1 MKLDRDDIVLC
12 AGVRTAFGAFGGSL
26 KDLSANDLGVVVA
39 RAAVERAGFAPEEI
53 DHVIFGN
60 ALQTSSDAIYCARHV
75 ALKAGLPESTPA
87 VTVNRLCGSGF
98 ESIIQATRQIL
109 TGESEVVLAGGTEN
123 MSQAPH
129 TIRGARWGVPLG
141 QSKMGDYLWE
151 SLYDPYAGYS
161 MLETAENLRAEYG
174 ISREAQDD
182 LAFQSQQRAGAAM
195 ADGRFAAEIVPV
207 EVTDR
212 KGTSHVLDTDEHPRP
227 EVERDKLASLRPV
240 RQAVDADAT
249 VTAGNASGIVDGAAA
264 VIVTTARRAEQAGS
278 PVLGRLLGWGV
289 AGCDPKIMGIGP
301 APSTR
306 AALDDVGLSL
316 DDMDL
321 YEVNEAFAPQ
331 TVVVMKELG
340 LDHEK
345 LNVNGGAVAIGHP
358 LAATGTRVTITLLYE
373 MKRRGAKRGF
383 ASACIGGGQG
393 ATVVV
398 EAA

>member
-12 AGVRTAFGAFGGSL
+12 AGVRTAFGAFGGAL
-26 KDLSANDLGVVVA
+26 KDLSANDLGVVAAKAA
-39 RAAVERAGFAPEEI
+39 RDRSGFAPEEF

-60 ALQTSSDAIYCARHV
+60 ALQTSGDAIYCARHV
-75 ALKAGLPESTPA
+75 GLKSGLPETVPA

-98 ESIIQATRQIL
+98 ESIIQAARQII
-109 TGESEVVLAGGTEN
+109 TGESAVVLAGGTES

-129 TIRGARWGVPLG
+129 TIRGARWGIPLG

-151 SLYDPYAGYS
+151 SLYDPVAGYS
-161 MLETAENLRAEYG
+161 MAETAENLAAKYDLTRAEV
-174 ISREAQDD
+174 DD
-182 LAFQSQQRAGAAM
+182 FAYQSQQRTQAARD
-195 ADGRFAAEIVPV
+195 AGRFADEIVPV
-207 EVTDR
+207 ELVV
-212 KGTSHVLDTDEHPRP
+212 KKQHVVFDVDEHPRP
-227 EVERDKLASLRPV
+227 QTTPEVLAKLPPYFKKDGL
-240 RQAVDADAT
+240 

-264 VIVTTARRAEQAGS
+264 VVVTTAARAKAAGA
-278 PVLGRLLGWGV
+278 PVLGRLLGWGI

-306 AALDDVGLSL
+306 KALVDVGLSL
-316 DDMDL
+316 EELDL

-331 TVVVMKELG
+331 TVAVVKELG
-340 LDHEK
+340 LDLGK
-345 LNVNGGAVAIGHP
+345 LNVNGGAIAIGHP
-358 LAATGTRVTITLLYE
+358 LAASGTRLTITLLYE
-373 MKRRGAKRGF
+373 LRRRGGGRGF

>member
-12 AGVRTAFGAFGGSL
+12 AGVRTPFGAFCGTL
-26 KDLSANDLGVVVA
+26 RDISANDLGVV
-39 RAAVERAGFAPEEI
+39 AAKAAIERSGFAAGEI

-75 ALKAGLPESTPA
+75 GLKAGVPRTTPA

-98 ESIIQATRQIL
+98 ESIVQAARQIAM
-109 TGESEVVLAGGTEN
+109 GESEVVLAGGTEN

-129 TIRGARWGVPLG
+129 TIRGARWGIPLG

-161 MLETAENLRAEYG
+161 MAETAENLAEKYG
-174 ISREAQDD
+174 LSREEVDD
-182 LAFQSQQRAGAAM
+182 FALQSQWRTEAARE
-195 ADGRFAAEIVPV
+195 AGRFDDEIVPV
-207 EVTDR
+207 EVQR
-212 KGTSHVLDTDEHPRP
+212 KKERLEFGADEHPRP
-227 EVERDKLASLRPV
+227 KTTKEVLAKLPPYFKEDGL
-240 RQAVDADAT
+240 

-264 VIVTTARRAEQAGS
+264 VIVTTAGRAGKAGA
-278 PVLGRLLGWGV
+278 PILGRLLGWGI
-289 AGCDPKIMGIGP
+289 AGCDPEIMGIGP
-301 APSTR
+301 APATR
-306 AALDDVGLSL
+306 RALEVAGLSL
-316 DDMDL
+316 DDLDL
-321 YEVNEAFAPQ
+321 YEINEAFAPQ
-331 TVVVMKELG
+331 TVAVVKELG
-340 LDHEK
+340 LDLAR
-345 LNVNGGAVAIGHP
+345 LNVNGGAIAIGHP

-373 MKRRGAKRGF
+373 LKRRGARLGF